1 MKIDLYIRLS
11 SADSDIRTKS
21 ESDSIGNQRLLLR
34 KFVQSKPEFSH
45 CEIEE
50 FVDDGYTGTN
60 DNRPAFQRLIED
72 AKHGKVHV
80 IICKDMSRFFRD
92 YVELGDYLERIF
104 PYLGIRFI
112 SVNDGY
118 DSDKYKGTTGGL
130 DIAMQAVI
138 YSFYSRD
145 LSAKVRAAFK
155 NKARRGEYTAPFAPY
170 GYMKDPKNKHVLIPD
185 LEVMDV
191 VRAIF
196 DKAIDGMSMS
206 DIARNMNASG
216 VESPSAYFMR
226 KHPDCGNYRST
237 SSKEASW
244 SMENI
249 RRILMNRVYIGSL
262 VSYKAKYKNIEN
274 QAYRSLPESEW
285 IVVDG
290 CHEPIVAKDVFFK
303 VQERFRKNQKYD
315 AKKHENLLR
324 SLIRCGVCGRAMT
337 HVRHLRLGDAYHC
350 MKSVYVEDTKCP
362 VGIAFRDR
370 DIEKAVIDV
379 LCRMLNDLQQE
390 DDKRESLITSS
401 GKGLSF
407 LKRQIIKLEEEIA
420 RMNTQ
425 KTKDYE
431 AYADGKLSRECFLE
445 MRREL
450 TARLERSSAE
460 LNALKGKV
468 NVAQDSA
475 IPNPLMSDAQA
486 VLAAINGGKLTNEM
500 LKIFID
506 RIYLYADRP
515 MEIVWRFK
523 SIYPFSGT
531 NSVPDGTDAHG

>member
-1 MKIDLYIRLS
+1 
-11 SADSDIRTKS
+11 
-21 ESDSIGNQRLLLR
+21 
-34 KFVQSKPEFSH
+34 
-45 CEIEE
+45 
-50 FVDDGYTGTN
+50 
-60 DNRPAFQRLIED
+60 
-72 AKHGKVHV
+72 
-80 IICKDMSRFFRD
+80 
-92 YVELGDYLERIF
+92 
-104 PYLGIRFI
+104 
-112 SVNDGY
+112 
-118 DSDKYKGTTGGL
+118 
-130 DIAMQAVI
+130 
-138 YSFYSRD
+138 
-145 LSAKVRAAFK
+145 
-155 NKARRGEYTAPFAPY
+155 
-170 GYMKDPKNKHVLIPD
+170 
-185 LEVMDV
+185 
-191 VRAIF
+191 
-196 DKAIDGMSMS
+196 
-206 DIARNMNASG
+206 
-216 VESPSAYFMR
+216 
-226 KHPDCGNYRST
+226 
-237 SSKEASW
+237 
-244 SMENI
+244 
-249 RRILMNRVYIGSL
+249 
-262 VSYKAKYKNIEN
+262 
-274 QAYRSLPESEW
+274 
-285 IVVDG
+285 
-290 CHEPIVAKDVFFK
+290 
-303 VQERFRKNQKYD
+303 
-315 AKKHENLLR
+315 
-324 SLIRCGVCGRAMT
+324 
-337 HVRHLRLGDAYHC
+337 
-350 MKSVYVEDTKCP
+350 
-362 VGIAFRDR
+362 
-370 DIEKAVIDV
+370 
-379 LCRMLNDLQQE
+379 MLNDLQQE